1 MSKII
6 PAFPS
11 FDTWQRAANKLL
23 TLETALAHGK
33 RAVPAP
39 DLTMYLKL
47 ETATAE
53 ARMVADQLFQIAI
66 DDVNSARQASRRPS
80 H

>member
-1 MSKII
+1 
-6 PAFPS
+6 
-11 FDTWQRAANKLL
+11 
-23 TLETALAHGK
+23 
-33 RAVPAP
+33 
-39 DLTMYLKL
+39 MYLKL